1 MDDKVARGIFEIAY
15 KAIQKYGNL
24 SMVSHKTIQKREVLK
39 ASMLDYYEAGKNFYL
54 YTGRGP
60 SSEALHLGHLIPFQF
75 TKWLQEKNKVQFQLT
90 HHTKDIVQQLISKA
104 PYN

>member
-39 ASMLDYYEAGKNFYL
+39 ASMLDYYESTEEFEKCKKIKDFFDKLEEDLLEGFDINEIGKN
-54 YTGRGP
+54 
-60 SSEALHLGHLIPFQF
+60 
-75 TKWLQEKNKVQFQLT
+75 QEFL
-90 HHTKDIVQQLISKA
+90 L
-104 PYN
+104 